1 MIFSGVCLSLFGLA
15 AWLIYLMRPGAML
28 LDATSMAWFG
38 YTLWI
43 GVGFIGVGQ
52 NMFRDWSAG
61 AQDAVMVV
69 AVGTLAFAIGLCC
82 GGAHRALA
90 RFIPI
95 PRDTLSLPIVWTLL
109 VISVLMFAA
118 GLLLGA
124 RISQD
129 LIRVTASMAV
139 AGLGAAGVLSIL
151 LMTAFRGAVLSKLFG
166 VVMLG
171 GVILMMAFILF
182 SRRPIPGLLGALIGV
197 IYHLHVRKRSLGTRA
212 IFLGSSAG
220 LVIVAI
226 LFLTAF
232 RGALTKGT
240 QSTEVF
246 GAHTARSFIGGI
258 TINIE
263 VLEFITQTYGRDYEY
278 LYGSGMAPVLV
289 WWIPRAFWPGKPIPS
304 GGIVSDQFTGGKSF
318 SVASTIFGEIYMNF
332 GFAGVPVFMFFFGL
346 LVGAI
351 TRALRNNQHN
361 LTLWIAWFIVVPDF
375 MGEWRG
381 DLTSM
386 TVQGFLRVVFF
397 LGMAWLLGKAFP
409 KAEPM
414 RMPVAGPTGPAQP
427 REYIRVGTNRP
438 RRVRVQGI

>member
-1 MIFSGVCLSLFGLA
+1 
-15 AWLIYLMRPGAML
+15 
-28 LDATSMAWFG
+28 
-38 YTLWI
+38 
-43 GVGFIGVGQ
+43 
-52 NMFRDWSAG
+52 
-61 AQDAVMVV
+61 
-69 AVGTLAFAIGLCC
+69 
-82 GGAHRALA
+82 
-90 RFIPI
+90 
-95 PRDTLSLPIVWTLL
+95 
-109 VISVLMFAA
+109 MFAA

-351 TRALRNNQHN
+351 TRTAKQ
-361 LTLWIAWFIVVPDF
+361 
-375 MGEWRG
+375 
-381 DLTSM
+381 
-386 TVQGFLRVVFF
+386 
-397 LGMAWLLGKAFP
+397 
-409 KAEPM
+409 
-414 RMPVAGPTGPAQP
+414 PA
-427 REYIRVGTNRP
+427 
-438 RRVRVQGI
+438 